1 MKKLLFLLLVCSVS
15 LVNAQ
20 GSVSLQFENFV
31 GNEPVVLKDKSYTN
45 ATGEQFNITLL
56 YYYVSNLR
64 LVRKDG
70 SEYIVPQDESYFLI
84 RENKPETKT
93 ITLNNIP
100 KGTYT
105 GVKFVIGIDSVRSAS
120 DISQRKGCL
129 DVGGDGKDMY
139 WAWNSG
145 YIFVKM
151 EGTSPQIDRKD
162 PVFMYHIG
170 LFGGIGDKKTLNNIR
185 IADINF
191 GEKALKI
198 KSIGN
203 AVIGIKTDVSKI
215 MNGETNVSMVKNPV
229 VMGGPYSAK
238 ITENYK
244 TMFSFAGFKKELT
257 AQPNTKVA
265 LGMN

>member
-1 MKKLLFLLLVCSVS
+1 MKKLLFLLLMCSVS

-31 GNEPVVLKDKSYTN
+31 GSEPVVLKDKNYTN

-70 SEYIVPQDESYFLI
+70 SEYILPQDESYFLI

-151 EGTSPQIDRKD
+151 EGESEAVDGVNKEYA
-162 PVFMYHIG
+162 YHIG
-170 LFGGIGDKKTLNNIR
+170 MFGGIGDKKTLNNIR
-185 IADINF
+185 TANITF
-191 GEKALKI
+191 TPGELKLGK
-198 KSIGN
+198 KSV
-203 AVIGIKTDVSKI
+203 ASMKIKTDLSK
-215 MNGETNVSMVKNPV
+215 MFDGETQLSIAKNPV
-229 VMGGPYSAK
+229 VMGGPMSKK
-238 ITENYK
+238 ITDNYK
-244 TMFSFAGFKKELT
+244 TMFSFNGF
-257 AQPNTKVA
+257 N
-265 LGMN
+265 